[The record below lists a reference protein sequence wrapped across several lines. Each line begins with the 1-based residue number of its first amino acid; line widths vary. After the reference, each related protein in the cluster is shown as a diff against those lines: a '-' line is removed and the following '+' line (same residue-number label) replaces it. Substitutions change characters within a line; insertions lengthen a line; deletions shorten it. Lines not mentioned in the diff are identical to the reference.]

1 MNARDENLEAWR
13 SVAGG
18 WERRRELIW
27 TTTRPVAER
36 LVDLLEPRPGQV
48 ILELAA
54 GPGDTGFSALPRL
67 LPGGRLVTTDVAPEM
82 LDAARR
88 RAAELGLED
97 VSFAVEDAAAL
108 TFDDDAFDGILCRW
122 GLMLIPDMDAAAA
135 EMRRVARPGGR
146 VALAVWAS
154 PGANEWMTAS
164 GRAALELGLT
174 EPPDPEAPGPFRL
187 SGEGALEG
195 VLSGAG
201 LSVQAI
207 EDVPLMWH
215 ASSVDEWWEISTDMS
230 RLLALLRAQLTD
242 DQLADVRQAAERR
255 LARYLGPDGT
265 LAVPSLARVAVA
277 TA

>member
-36 LVDLLEPRPGQV
+36 LVDLLEPGPGQV

-154 PGANEWMTAS
+154 PDANEWMTAS

-174 EPPDPEAPGPFRL
+174 EPSDPEAPGPFRL
-187 SGEGALEG
+187 SGEGALEA

-255 LARYLGPDGT
+255 LARYLDPDGT

>member
-154 PGANEWMTAS
+154 PDANEWMTAS

-187 SGEGALEG
+187 SGGGALEG

-201 LSVQAI
+201 LSVQAL

-255 LARYLGPDGT
+255 LARYLDPDGT

>member
-108 TFDDDAFDGILCRW
+108 TFEDDAFDGILCRW

-154 PGANEWMTAS
+154 PDANEWMTAS

-187 SGEGALEG
+187 SGEGALEA

-255 LARYLGPDGT
+255 LARYLDPDGT

>member
-154 PGANEWMTAS
+154 PDANEWMTAS

-174 EPPDPEAPGPFRL
+174 EPSDPEAPGPFRL
-187 SGEGALEG
+187 SGEGALEA

-201 LSVQAI
+201 LSVQAL

-255 LARYLGPDGT
+255 LARYLDPDGT

>member
-36 LVDLLEPRPGQV
+36 LVDLLEPGPGQV

-154 PGANEWMTAS
+154 PDANEWMTAS

-174 EPPDPEAPGPFRL
+174 EPPEPEAPGPFRL
-187 SGEGALEG
+187 SREGALEA

-255 LARYLGPDGT
+255 LARYLDPDGT

>member
-88 RAAELGLED
+88 RAGELGLED

-154 PGANEWMTAS
+154 PDANEWMTAS

-187 SGEGALEG
+187 SREGTLEA

-255 LARYLGPDGT
+255 LARYLDPDGT

>member
-36 LVDLLEPRPGQV
+36 LVDLLEPGPGQV

-154 PGANEWMTAS
+154 PDANEWMTAS

-187 SGEGALEG
+187 SREGTLEA

-255 LARYLGPDGT
+255 LARYLDPDGT